1 MFSIDLLKG
10 QAIPLKSKPG
20 GLAIMVATAAV
31 PITFAMGMF
40 SFYLHNNI
48 TASVE
53 AKELARYESE
63 IGKLSD
69 AVKIQESLKKEK
81 AAYLDCLAEV
91 KSSIT
96 SHTQWSPVLM
106 ALIENMPDAVVLT
119 SLEVEHDSVKK
130 KVPKKDD
137 PQKTV
142 EISIAVRTLRLKVS
156 GGPQRNCDEAVKEFM
171 DRLSSSEYLAPRLEK
186 IGVSQESEK
195 IDGQDVVSYEIS
207 CVFKPG
213 F

>member
-20 GLAIMVATAAV
+20 GLAIMVATAAI

-48 TASVE
+48 TVSVE
-53 AKELARYESE
+53 AKEIARYEEE
-63 IGKLSD
+63 IDKLSE
-69 AVKIQESLKKEK
+69 AVGIHESLKKEK
-81 AAYLDCLAEV
+81 AAYFDCLTEV

-96 SHTQWSPVLM
+96 NHAQWSPVLM
-106 ALIENMPDAVVLT
+106 ALIENMPDSVVLT
-119 SLEVEHDSVKK
+119 SLEVEYDSVKK

-137 PQKTV
+137 PKKMV
-142 EISIAVRTLRLKVS
+142 EISVPVRALHLKVS

-186 IGVSQESEK
+186 ISVSQESEK